1 MNLSKAHKVAK
12 QEAQVSNLCPITHLN
27 SPTVFETKSGL
38 MGSVI
43 RVEGVAFEIE
53 EPVSLNHHSHLIHQA
68 LVGLD
73 ERFMVMTT
81 IHRKKKPIALAGQF
95 SSNFARE
102 LNERYMARFNHQS
115 LYINELYLTVILKG
129 DTSTKTASSLTWV
142 KRLVDLKVNISADV
156 HRTESMLV
164 LTQVITQLK
173 ANLGVFKPKILGE
186 QDNVLGYSELIEF
199 LSFIP
204 NAGESLAFP
213 KPAFASP
220 IASDMPS
227 VFQQEGLYPEGNLSQ
242 YLSRYQLLFG
252 ETIQFQGNTAD
263 DVRFAAM
270 LSLKKYPTLTAC
282 WLLDL
287 LLSIDCEFISTS
299 TFAPIGREAALK
311 QIESKRNKLLNAED
325 KAASQIGSLVDLE
338 DGIASESERLGIHHH
353 SLMLIARS
361 QKELDSAIMEATKR
375 YAQVNIS
382 IIKET
387 PLGIEIAFWSQI
399 PGNHHLIARA
409 SLITSKNFVD
419 FAPLHNT
426 QSQFHGGNHL
436 GSAVTLLETPSKT
449 PVFFNYHTEGS
460 KTNPSKGHTAVF
472 GGNNA
477 GKTTLVS
484 FLDAQMGRFAGRS
497 FFIDRDESAKI
508 YILACGNSA
517 YTVISPSNPIAMNP
531 LKLADT
537 PENRSFLKAW
547 FATLIQQE
555 GEINLPGALSEMV
568 NECIDYA
575 FEQLSPE
582 YRTLSHISQYLPVDF
597 PRWPEL
603 RKWLRSNDK
612 RIDGE
617 YHWLFDNEND
627 AIALDF
633 DKVGFDVTYLMD
645 KAPHLISTPV
655 YLYLM
660 HRMSLCLDGR
670 LTSFVIDEAWQLFAS
685 PYWVKCLQEWLP
697 TIRKKNGHFI
707 FMTQSPKTV
716 TTSAIRHVVLDNLA
730 TMILFPNSLADRETY
745 IEQLRLTESQ
755 FQFLKETPPES
766 RIFLYKQGNDAL
778 LCKLDLSEL
787 PDFIRILSGNTKSVK
802 LLDEVMQDVGTDPND
817 WIPHFLARSAA

>member
-1 MNLSKAHKVAK
+1 MNLSKARKVAQ
-12 QEAQVSNLCPITHLN
+12 QEARVSDLCPITHLN
-27 SPTVFETKSGL
+27 SPSIFETKSGL
-38 MGSVI
+38 LGSVI
-43 RVEGVAFEIE
+43 RVQGVAFEIE
-53 EPVSLNHHSHLIHQA
+53 EPATLNHHSHLIHQA

-81 IHRKKKPIALAGQF
+81 IHRKKKPAELHGQF
-95 SSNFARE
+95 SSKFARD
-102 LNERYMARFNHQS
+102 LNERYMARFTNQS
-115 LYINELYLTVILKG
+115 LYVNELYLTVILKG
-129 DTSTKTASSLTWV
+129 DTSNKTATSLTWL
-142 KRLVDLKVNISADV
+142 KRFMDVKVNNNRDAQ
-156 HRTESMLV
+156 REEAMLV
-164 LTQVITQLK
+164 LTRTVQQLK
-173 ANLGVFKPKILGE
+173 ANLSVFKPQLLGGKDE
-186 QDNVLGYSELIEF
+186 SLGYSELMQF
-199 LSFIP
+199 LSITP
-204 NAGESLAFP
+204 NAGESLAHPTPTFCP
-213 KPAFASP
+213 P
-220 IASDMPS
+220 IAKDIPT
-227 VFQQEGLYPEGNLSQ
+227 VFQQENLYPEGNLSQ

-252 ETIQFQGNTAD
+252 EYVQFQGNTTS

-270 LSLKKYPTLTAC
+270 LSLKKYPTFTAC

-287 LLSIDCEFISTS
+287 MLSLDGEFISTS
-299 TFAPIGREAALK
+299 TFAPIAREAGLK
-311 QIESKRNKLLNAED
+311 QIESKRNKLINAED
-325 KAASQIGSLVDLE
+325 KAASQIDSLTDLE
-338 DGIASESERLGIHHH
+338 DGIASETERLGIHHH
-353 SLMLIARS
+353 TLMLIAPT
-361 QKELDSAIMEATKR
+361 KKKLESAVMEATKR
-375 YAQVNIS
+375 YAQVNIPV
-382 IIKET
+382 IKET
-387 PLGIEIAFWSQI
+387 PLGIETAFWSQI

-409 SLITSKNFVD
+409 SLLTSKNFVN

-460 KTNPSKGHTAVF
+460 STNPSKGHTAVF

-484 FLDAQMGRFAGRS
+484 FLDAQMGRFGGKS

-517 YTVISPSNPIAMNP
+517 YTKIAPSNPIAMNP
-531 LKLADT
+531 LKLPDT

-555 GEINLPGALSEMV
+555 GEASLPGSLSEIV

-582 YRTLSHISQYLPVDF
+582 YRTLNHVSQYFPVDF

-603 RKWLRSNDK
+603 RKWLRGSEQRTN
-612 RIDGE
+612 GE
-617 YHWLFDNEND
+617 YHWLFDNDND
-627 AIALDF
+627 ALAFDF

-660 HRMSLCLDGR
+660 HRMSNCLDGR

-685 PYWVKCLQEWLP
+685 PYWVKCLSEWLP

-730 TMILFPNSLADRETY
+730 TLILFPNSLADRETY
-745 IEQLRLTESQ
+745 IEQLKLTESQ
-755 FQFLKETPPES
+755 FQFIKETPPES
-766 RIFLYKQGNDAL
+766 RIFLYKQANDAL

-787 PDFIRILSGNTKSVK
+787 PDLIRILSGNTKSVK
-802 LLDEVMQDVGTDPND
+802 LLDELMREVGTNPDD
-817 WIPHFLARSAA
+817 WLLPFLARSAS